1 MSESEARGVSES
13 EAHTW
18 VPVVVEE
25 LGSGNEAVRGA
36 ARRVVQGA
44 TRVYGAASVL
54 GMLLERC
61 SSTRNVKVFSK
72 AVVKQ

>member
-1 MSESEARGVSES
+1 MSEC

-25 LGSGNEAVRGA
+25 LGSGNEGVRGA
-36 ARRVVQGA
+36 ARRVVRGA

-61 SSTRNVKVFSK
+61 CATRSVKVFSK
-72 AVVKQ
+72 AVVQQY